1 MHILYTKNKNHTST
15 HKHTRVHENSTLLGG
30 KRGPFQKKIYMNK
43 IHQTKIFFDNGGQ
56 SMNKKARSTHQ
67 QRMVKDHK
75 SRNKEMKYTTEQEI
89 YAITSYS
96 STCNMNAE
104 KGLKIIT

>member
-1 MHILYTKNKNHTST
+1 
-15 HKHTRVHENSTLLGG
+15 
-30 KRGPFQKKIYMNK
+30 MNK

-56 SMNKKARSTHQ
+56 SMNQKARSTHQ